1 MAFKMKPKGFQMKS
15 PNKNYKNPR
24 DYRVFNMGNEADAP
38 MEMHSPTDMEKT
50 PAYMKS
56 PVKNTGEAFAREIKE
71 MDYEGNM
78 PAESFKR
85 IKNQHDKGHAQ
96 GDPHAPAKMKSGFK
110 MKEGSPFERNFGVGS
125 PVKLRPRYI
134 DGVEVTDEEFAAFEE
149 KGKDLQH
156 KSWGAAD
163 DQYLITADNE
173 GIAEYKEYLGDDFQ
187 TPIEFL
193 KEKYP
198 GATDFR
204 VGSAG
209 QLTYTG
215 EDGAHVTS
223 NLNTAGYY
231 DYFRSKEDEF
241 MSKAKKELEEHTGGQ
256 DWSDETDDI
265 EKGDLRSER
274 VRVTG
279 QDYIDDVEKQYQEY
293 LREASAS
300 GEKLKQRD
308 SWMRDMGLWDGYR
321 EALNAIKTGDD
332 GMGDVREEKTDM

>member
-173 GIAEYKEYLGDDFQ
+173 GIILEPQ
-187 TPIEFL
+187 TLELDLQVNLPIPERMVHMLLQILTQLVIMITLEVKKMNSCQKLRKSL
-193 KEKYP
+193 KNIQEVK
-198 GATDFR
+198 
-204 VGSAG
+204 
-209 QLTYTG
+209 
-215 EDGAHVTS
+215 
-223 NLNTAGYY
+223 
-231 DYFRSKEDEF
+231 
-241 MSKAKKELEEHTGGQ
+241 
-256 DWSDETDDI
+256 
-265 EKGDLRSER
+265 
-274 VRVTG
+274 TG
-279 QDYIDDVEKQYQEY
+279 QTKQ
-293 LREASAS
+293 
-300 GEKLKQRD
+300 
-308 SWMRDMGLWDGYR
+308 M
-321 EALNAIKTGDD
+321 I
-332 GMGDVREEKTDM
+332 